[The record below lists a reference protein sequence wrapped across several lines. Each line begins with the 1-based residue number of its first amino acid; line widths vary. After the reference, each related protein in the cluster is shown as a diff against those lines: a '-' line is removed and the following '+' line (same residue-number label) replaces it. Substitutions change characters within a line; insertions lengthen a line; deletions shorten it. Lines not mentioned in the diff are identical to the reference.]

1 MLSPPPPPRRSSRL
15 PRFALR
21 DLPRARSLIAVAMF
35 LEDVVLVTA
44 DGSENLTASLPRT
57 AEALEL
63 MTTRALPKD

>member
-1 MLSPPPPPRRSSRL
+1 
-15 PRFALR
+15 
-21 DLPRARSLIAVAMF
+21 MF